1 MKGWGRNW
9 GSDQR
14 KMKQDLLLKIER
26 WDKIAEERELSNA
39 EWADRYEKEEEL
51 VKNYENEELFWQRR
65 GGKDWLLKGDANT
78 SYFHTVA
85 NGRKRK

>member
-1 MKGWGRNW
+1 MMHAYAHAMQYNYGAKHLRCYSRNW

-39 EWADRYEKEEEL
+39 EWAYSYEKEEEL
-51 VKNYENEELFWQRR
+51 VKNYENGELFWQRR
-65 GGKDWLLKGDANT
+65 GGRTGC
-78 SYFHTVA
+78 
-85 NGRKRK
+85 